1 MNSKIKLACANE
13 ILVSPLLIVLIQPSM
28 KYVMCYLYQMKDEEQ
43 SFKYMY
49 DTYRKSVIVI
59 EK

>member
-1 MNSKIKLACANE
+1 MHSKIKLAHANE
-13 ILVSPLLIVLIQPSM
+13 ILVSPLSIVLIQPSM
-28 KYVMCYLYQMKDEEQ
+28 KYVMCDLYQMKDEEQ

-49 DTYRKSVIVI
+49 DTFRKSVIVI

>member
-1 MNSKIKLACANE
+1 MQSKIKLARANE
-13 ILVSPLLIVLIQPSM
+13 ILVSSLLIVLIQPSM
-28 KYVMCYLYQMKDEEQ
+28 KYVMCDLYQMKDEEQ

-59 EK
+59 EQ